1 MSKFRTTTKKLI
13 KAEVDRILVK
23 YQNTTA
29 ESEKEAK
36 ANFHELSEE
45 LGLFARLFDPTT
57 ALIDGR
63 EVAYK
68 WYSDQCKTLRGRHG
82 LI

>member
-1 MSKFRTTTKKLI
+1 MSRFRTTTKKLI
-13 KAEVDRILVK
+13 KAEIDRILIK
-23 YQNTTA
+23 YQNSTA
-29 ESEKEAK
+29 HSEVEAK
-36 ANFHELSEE
+36 FNFHEVSEE

-68 WYSDQCKTLRGRHG
+68 YYVSQCKELRG
-82 LI
+82 IK